1 MEAPARGG
9 DAASSPCACSPLP
22 VRGGDPPAHPLRQA
36 AREDSGNPAAGP
48 DRAGDARSWPPSGP
62 GHPLPPSQAR
72 AKDAAAARAA
82 GLRHADHDALYAA
95 RLEQPCGIRRAR
107 VSVRRVVERPDG
119 TRSGEF
125 LVRGG
130 KGESIRC
137 FADMALPVPADKP
150 VCGADVCRASGDL
163 QCADRRP
170 RLRRGVGPHDDG
182 PSPAPV
188 LGPQL
193 RAVLGADCFRRLHLA
208 DGRMICLT
216 RNSFRVED
224 FGRPAGQVRWPGRI
238 IEAESAGPAAG
249 PG

>member
-1 MEAPARGG
+1 M
-9 DAASSPCACSPLP
+9 
-22 VRGGDPPAHPLRQA
+22 
-36 AREDSGNPAAGP
+36 
-48 DRAGDARSWPPSGP
+48 
-62 GHPLPPSQAR
+62 
-72 AKDAAAARAA
+72 KDAAAARAA
-82 GLRHADHDALYAA
+82 GLRHADHGAPYAA

-107 VSVRRVVERPDG
+107 VSVRRIVERPDG

-150 VCGADVCRASGDL
+150 VCGADVCRASGDLQCADL

>member
-9 DAASSPCACSPLP
+9 DAASSPCARPPLP

-82 GLRHADHDALYAA
+82 GLRHADHDAPYAA

-137 FADMALPVPADKP
+137 FADMALPVPAGPP
-150 VCGADVCRASGDL
+150 VTCNALTGDRAFDEEWALMTTAPPRRRCSARS
-163 QCADRRP
+163 CA
-170 RLRRGVGPHDDG
+170 
-182 PSPAPV
+182 PSWAPT
-188 LGPQL
+188 
-193 RAVLGADCFRRLHLA
+193 A
-208 DGRMICLT
+208 
-216 RNSFRVED
+216 
-224 FGRPAGQVRWPGRI
+224 
-238 IEAESAGPAAG
+238 SAGCIWPTAV
-249 PG
+249 